1 MYLLTQLGTNTSD
14 ADSMIAWGILIACV
28 LIVLMVINGV
38 VASHMELIA
47 VEKGYDKKAHAFW
60 MCFWFGPI
68 GWIYVA
74 MLPDKVCRM
83 QQKVQNEVIL
93 HIAETISK
101 KNDKN

>member
-1 MYLLTQLGTNTSD
+1 MNLLTQLGTNIYD
-14 ADSMIAWGILIACV
+14 DGIIAWGILIACV
-28 LIVLMVINGV
+28 LVVLMVINAV

-74 MLPDKVCRM
+74 MLPDKVRRT
-83 QQKVQNEVIL
+83 QQKVQNEAIL
-93 HIAETISK
+93 LIVETMSK
-101 KNDKN
+101 KNDQN